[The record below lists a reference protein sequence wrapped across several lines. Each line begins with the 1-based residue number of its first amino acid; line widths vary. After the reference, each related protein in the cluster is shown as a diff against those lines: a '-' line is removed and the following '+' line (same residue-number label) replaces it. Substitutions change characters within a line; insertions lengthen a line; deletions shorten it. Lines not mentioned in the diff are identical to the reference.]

1 MIIWLAS
8 YPKSG
13 NTWVRSIVNQLA
25 FQDIKKN
32 EDVFDGLIKIRRY
45 PTTYDM
51 PKLTKISDVHTDDQK
66 RKLVEYTIKNW
77 KETQNRIYEKKE
89 IHFLKTH
96 NALCKLKIGLK
107 NYQFTDI
114 PNSIGVI
121 HIIRDPRNVVTSIKN
136 HFNHEGIEESIDM
149 MKDPHRWT
157 GFKKNEVPQ
166 FLSSWN
172 NHFNT
177 WKQFPKNHLLIKY
190 EDLVKNIDQEIRR
203 IINFLSSFIK
213 IEISQKKI
221 NSIIQNTSFENMSRL
236 EQKGK
241 FKENS
246 LKISGEKNKFFYL
259 GPKNCWQ
266 QILKKENADSIT
278 SAFEKE
284 MIELSY
290 L

>member
-51 PKLTKISDVHTDDQK
+51 PKLTKISDLHSDDQK
-66 RKLVEYTIKNW
+66 KELVIYTIKNW
-77 KETQNRIYEKKE
+77 KESQDRIYKKKE
-89 IHFLKTH
+89 LHFLKTH
-96 NALCKLKIGLK
+96 NSLCRLKIGLK
-107 NYQFTDI
+107 NYQFTDT

-136 HFNHEGIEESIDM
+136 HFNHESIEESIDM

-177 WKQFPKNHLLIKY
+177 WKKFPKNNLLIKY
-190 EDLVKNIDQEIRR
+190 EDLIRNIDHEIKR

-213 IEISQKKI
+213 IEISQKEI
-221 NSIIQNTSFENMSRL
+221 DSIIQNSSFENLSKL

-246 LKISGEKNKFFYL
+246 LKINGKKNKFFYL
-259 GPKNCWQ
+259 GPKNDWQ
-266 QILKKENADSIT
+266 QILKKESASSIT
-278 SAFEKE
+278 STFEKE
-284 MIELSY
+284 MIELGY

>member
-25 FQDIKKN
+25 FKDIKKN

-45 PTTYDM
+45 PTAYDI
-51 PKLTKISDVHTDDQK
+51 PKLTEISSTDEDDQK
-66 RKLVEYTIKNW
+66 SKAAEHTIKNW
-77 KETQNRIYEKKE
+77 KGSQDKIYEKKKL
-89 IHFLKTH
+89 HLLKTH
-96 NALCKLKIGLK
+96 NVLCKLKIGLQD
-107 NYQFTDI
+107 YQFTDL

-121 HIIRDPRNVVTSIKN
+121 YIVRDPRNVVTSIKN
-136 HFNHEGIEESIDM
+136 HFNHKNIEESIDM
-149 MKDPHRWT
+149 MKDPNRWT

-172 NHFNT
+172 NHYNS
-177 WKQFPKNHLLIKY
+177 WKKFPNNNLLIKY
-190 EDLVKNIDQEIRR
+190 EDLLRDVDHEIKR

-213 IEISQKKI
+213 IKISQRKI
-221 NSIIQNTSFENMSRL
+221 DSIIQNSSFENFNKL

-246 LKISGEKNKFFYL
+246 LKIDGAKNKFFYL
-259 GPKNCWQ
+259 GPKNNWQ
-266 QILKKENADSIT
+266 QILKKENADSIA

-284 MIELSY
+284 MIELGY

>member
-25 FQDIKKN
+25 FNDIKKN
-32 EDVFDGLIKIRRY
+32 EDVFDGLIKIRKY

-51 PKLTKISDVHTDDQK
+51 PELTKISDLHSDDQK
-66 RKLVEYTIKNW
+66 NEVVKYTIKNW
-77 KETQNRIYEKKE
+77 KVSQDRIYEKKE
-89 IHFLKTH
+89 LHFLKTH
-96 NALCKLKIGLK
+96 NSLCRLKIGLK
-107 NYQFTDI
+107 NYLFTDT

-136 HFNHEGIEESIDM
+136 HYNHESIEESIDM
-149 MKDPHRWT
+149 MKDPHRWI

-177 WKQFPKNHLLIKY
+177 WKQFPKNNLLIKY

-203 IINFLSSFIK
+203 IIDFLSSFIK

-221 NSIIQNTSFENMSRL
+221 DSIIQNTSFENMSRL

-259 GPKNCWQ
+259 GPKNDWQ
-266 QILKKENADSIT
+266 QILKKENANFII

-284 MIELSY
+284 MIELGY